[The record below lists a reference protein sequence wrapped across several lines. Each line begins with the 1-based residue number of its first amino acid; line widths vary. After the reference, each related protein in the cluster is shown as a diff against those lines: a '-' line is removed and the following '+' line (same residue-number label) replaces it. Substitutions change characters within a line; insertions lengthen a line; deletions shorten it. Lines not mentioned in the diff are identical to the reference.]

1 MLHYNRWDCDSLRS
15 LHKFGLA
22 KNPALYL
29 RFWSLYSKLHKFA
42 LAKSEIWTLTY
53 RTIGFSSIATDT
65 KRKGSR
71 RLPCLTEKRWDCD
84 SLRSLHKFG
93 LAKNS
98 ALRLRFWSLTYRTI
112 GFSSIATDTKMQ
124 GSLWLPCLIEKKVG
138 LRLASLAA

>member
-15 LHKFGLA
+15 LYKFGLA

-65 KRKGSR
+65 KRKGS
-71 RLPCLTEKRWDCD
+71 
-84 SLRSLHKFG
+84 
-93 LAKNS
+93 
-98 ALRLRFWSLTYRTI
+98 
-112 GFSSIATDTKMQ
+112 
-124 GSLWLPCLIEKKVG
+124 LWLPFLLVHRGNPYPNRKRRCAG
-138 LRLASLAA
+138 

>member
-15 LHKFGLA
+15 
-22 KNPALYL
+22 
-29 RFWSLYSKLHKFA
+29 LHKFA

-65 KRKGSR
+65 KR
-71 RLPCLTEKRWDCD
+71 
-84 SLRSLHKFG
+84 
-93 LAKNS
+93 
-98 ALRLRFWSLTYRTI
+98 
-112 GFSSIATDTKMQ
+112 Q